1 MSTCPVKRN
10 YIWKACCK
18 FNLTF
23 FFIDLR
29 NVLQF
34 DKYFI
39 FWSYGH
45 SGALMRFFINK
56 SNFDNKA
63 LFIILE
69 GIAYTIV
76 LNIYNPFVLM
86 FAKRMGADDY
96 HIALLNALPPLI
108 AVFVLIP
115 CSILIEKV
123 NRKKS
128 TTSLMILLNSIFYA
142 IIAFVPFIPG
152 QVKIIV
158 YIILIGFMNWPGSL
172 YITTWQS
179 FFADIFNGS
188 NANHVY
194 SLRSKYSALFGLI
207 AALFAG
213 LILTEIPGNDSERLL
228 IYQAFYIACFAI
240 TLLQLYFLSKVRQ
253 ESSDPVDSRQTVS
266 VPFKLSSFE
275 EIFRNKGFMIFCLC
289 TFLFHIAWQMG
300 WPLFFL
306 YNVDHAG
313 LNEFQIGMV
322 SVIAGITSFFSYS
335 IWSRFIEKKGT
346 RFVIIIGALGLALNP
361 LFFTSLLSFSAI
373 ILVNVL
379 AGFSGAGFTYT
390 LFCSL
395 LETLP
400 ENKKTIYISLF
411 NTFINIS
418 GFISPFIGIWLYKL
432 TGIYTAFFIIAVL
445 RLLASSFYIIRW
457 WTGRNTIKTINN
469 TLEA

>member
-1 MSTCPVKRN
+1 
-10 YIWKACCK
+10 
-18 FNLTF
+18 
-23 FFIDLR
+23 
-29 NVLQF
+29 
-34 DKYFI
+34 
-39 FWSYGH
+39 
-45 SGALMRFFINK
+45 MRFFINK
-56 SNFDNKA
+56 LDFDSKA

-69 GIAYTIV
+69 GIAYTVV

-86 FAKRMGADDY
+86 FAKRMGAGDF
-96 HIALLNALPPLI
+96 HIALLNSLPALI

-115 CSILIEKV
+115 CSILIEKA

-128 TTSLMILLNSIFYA
+128 TTSLLILINSIFYVL
-142 IIAFVPFIPG
+142 IAFVPFIPG
-152 QVKIIV
+152 QVKITV

-179 FFADIFNGS
+179 FFADIFSGS

-194 SLRSKYSALFGLI
+194 SLRSKYSAFFGLL

-213 LILTEIPGNDSERLL
+213 LILTEIPQNDSQRLV
-228 IYQAFYIACFAI
+228 IYQVFYIACFIIA
-240 TLLQLYFLSKVRQ
+240 LLQLYFLSRVRQ
-253 ESSDPVDSRQTVS
+253 ESADPVDIRQTAD
-266 VPFKLSSFE
+266 VPFKLSSFK
-275 EIFRNKGFMIFCLC
+275 EIFHNKGFMIFCLC

-313 LNEFQIGMV
+313 LNEFQISMV
-322 SVIAGITSFFSYS
+322 SVVAGVTSFLSYS
-335 IWSRFIEKKGT
+335 VWSRFIEKKGT
-346 RFVIIIGALGLALNP
+346 RFVIIFGALGLALNP
-361 LFFTSLLSFSAI
+361 IFFTSLLSFYSI

-400 ENKKTIYISLF
+400 ESKKTIYISLF

-432 TGIYTAFFIIAVL
+432 TGIYMAFFIIAML

-457 WTGRNTIKTINN
+457 WTGRKTINTINN
-469 TLEA
+469 TLEV